1 FWDAAVMTRP
11 MPDVADAL
19 REFRRSAI
27 PMGVISNSSFGHET
41 IRHELAKH
49 GLADFISVFVASA
62 EYAVRKPNPLLF
74 DIGAARLGLPSADIW
89 FVGDRLDTDVAG
101 ARAAGM
107 TAVWFGGTGDLSR
120 STADLNAPAWAD
132 LVSLFRDA
140 EIEPT
145 IPHR

>member
-1 FWDAAVMTRP
+1 LSTARKWSLVFMI
-11 MPDVADAL
+11 
-19 REFRRSAI
+19 ESAQLH
-27 PMGVISNSSFGHET
+27 P
-41 IRHELAKH
+41 
-49 GLADFISVFVASA
+49 
-62 EYAVRKPNPLLF
+62 
-74 DIGAARLGLPSADIW
+74 
-89 FVGDRLDTDVAG
+89 
-101 ARAAGM
+101 GM